1 MRKSYKMKNIY
12 NIYHWTFELKKIWTS
27 RTIKQ
32 KKLVEFLSKWIFL
45 TIELFKLTEQSGLK
59 EKTVIH

>member
-27 RTIKQ
+27 CTIKQ